1 VWPLLVV
8 PFVALAAA
16 ILLIV
21 SLVRA
26 WMQEE
31 GTRFHRIAL
40 TVSALASAG
49 FALWLLSRG
58 LLML

>member
-1 VWPLLVV
+1 M
-8 PFVALAAA
+8 PFIALAAA

-31 GTRFHRIAL
+31 GELFHRVAL
-40 TVSALASAG
+40 SVSAAASAG
-49 FALWLLSRG
+49 FALWLLARG